1 MTTTR
6 RRRAPAREDVMPD
19 MSVLR
24 KNMVRY
30 QIAARGVKDEKILDG
45 MLMVPTSS
53 PS

>member
-1 MTTTR
+1 
-6 RRRAPAREDVMPD
+6 MPD

-45 MLMVPTSS
+45 MRMVPREVFL
-53 PS
+53 PDGLAEFAY